1 MGCGHLDNQELEI
14 KDMAYPTL
22 LSAIRNAQI
31 ISDGCST
38 TIRITAI
45 EYNYFRFWLLQ
56 SILDCE
62 VKKVGGGYEL
72 VLNNKLCG
80 IEDSDILAYLI
91 INLLNNLD
99 KERTFTFTSNKDLIK
114 LDIINDKSLFLIINS
129 VINLKARDYME
140 AYWRTGDRGDYETYH
155 KMVRFEFPYL
165 PSSNSID
172 LLRKVIPN
180 IQETFNPCVYQWNY
194 QKHEISNGYGRSYSY
209 DDSIDYK
216 DNLVGSLIAQFFD
229 AYKRGERFFEDD
241 LCTAL

>member
-1 MGCGHLDNQELEI
+1 MGCGDIYNQKVEI
-14 KDMAYPTL
+14 KDMTYPTL

-38 TIRITAI
+38 TIRIAAI

-62 VKKVGGGYEL
+62 VKKEGGGYEL
-72 VLNNKLCG
+72 VLNKKLCG

-91 INLLNNLD
+91 INLLNNFD
-99 KERTFTFTSNKDLIK
+99 KERTFIFTSDKNLIK

-129 VINLKARDYME
+129 VLHLKARDYME
-140 AYWRTGDRGDYETYH
+140 AYWRSGDRGDDETYH

-165 PSSNSID
+165 PSCNSID

-180 IQETFNPCVYQWNY
+180 IQKTFNPCVYQWNY
-194 QKHEISNGYGRSYSY
+194 QKHEISNGRNYSY

-216 DNLVGSLIAQFFD
+216 NNLVGSLIAQFFD
-229 AYKRGERFFEDD
+229 AYKRGERIFEDD
-241 LCTAL
+241 LCTE